1 MKCHQQKN
9 QQITFNFWILL
20 EQKLAL
26 LPLSFHWRKEEGEQS
41 PIFFLRFH
49 KEKEFD
55 GSINGVCCLMLLSV
69 STSFN

>member
-9 QQITFNFWILL
+9 QQISFDCFGRKTRVPSLVFSL
-20 EQKLAL
+20 E
-26 LPLSFHWRKEEGEQS
+26 KEEREQS

-49 KEKEFD
+49 KENEFD
-55 GSINGVCCLMLLSV
+55 GSVNGVCCLMLLNV